1 MIKLNVRKERLALH
15 ASLHFRRYTIE
26 VDEDTTYHCVVRV
39 MEGFYEQS
47 DIEVEA
53 VDPAHFNL
61 LLNDNEALLSTTFQI
76 RAKKEE
82 QVRWQVLA
90 MSRISAYLVS
100 LRVPCDC
107 SFQNRCAS
115 LSLTTN
121 RSARERCTKKRVS
134 RC

>member
-1 MIKLNVRKERLALH
+1 MYILSKYC
-15 ASLHFRRYTIE
+15 RYTIE

-100 LRVPCDC
+100 LRVPCDYC

-121 RSARERCTKKRVS
+121 RSARERCTRKRAS